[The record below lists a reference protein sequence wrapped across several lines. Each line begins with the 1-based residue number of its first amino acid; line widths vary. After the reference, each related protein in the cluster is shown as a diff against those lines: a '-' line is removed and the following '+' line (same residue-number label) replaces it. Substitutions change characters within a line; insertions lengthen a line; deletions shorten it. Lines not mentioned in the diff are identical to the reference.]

1 MNSSKRINEK
11 GANSKQRSK
20 FYVDD
25 YIYIFFFLIEQL
37 NVESVSLSCPAW

>member
-1 MNSSKRINEK
+1 MNSSKRINER
-11 GANSKQRSK
+11 GTNSKQRSK

-25 YIYIFFFLIEQL
+25 YIFFSFLIEQL